1 MGILHSASMGII
13 SETWYFFFSFFFF
26 LNMGVGMSACPQR
39 CVRYAG
45 AGAGAAGLVD
55 AKMWTLG
62 LW

>member
-1 MGILHSASMGII
+1 MGILHSASLGII
-13 SETWYFFFSFFFF
+13 SETWYFFFSFFF
-26 LNMGVGMSACPQR
+26 LNMGGVGMSACPQR

-45 AGAGAAGLVD
+45 AGAAGLVD